1 MKKLLSLVL
10 CFPCLAIA
18 DNSGENCTKITDKDK
33 RLECY
38 DQIFVKPEKIDN
50 TAVNVEEKLPT
61 KWEVKYKTD
70 PMDGTKS
77 QIAIIASD
85 NKHSFAFPY
94 EGAQN
99 AFLKLSDGGYT
110 RTSVEFH
117 INKGQIMCRDKC
129 LFHIKID
136 DNKPTFVEGIRPQD
150 GSTTY
155 TYFIPNVELLRSII
169 SAKKILVQP
178 TIYQNGS
185 PIFEFST
192 ANNPYKAPTNYLPS
206 ELLTLLKQGQFPEL
220 IERKREGSKY
230 ENNFKSCVDRMYDLD
245 KKSKKGD
252 VYSKED
258 YDKTVN
264 VFYVEEKNKDK
275 VSLITY
281 YSNSASRDIC
291 DKKENFFGWI
301 SYNYK

>member
-61 KWEVKYKTD
+61 KWEVKYKTN

-77 QIAIIASD
+77 QSAIIFSD

-94 EGAQN
+94 DGEQN
-99 AFLKLSDGGYT
+99 AALKLSDSGI
-110 RTSVEFH
+110 RTSIEFH
-117 INKGQIMCRDKC
+117 ITKGQIICRDKC

-136 DNKPTFVEGIRPQD
+136 DNQPTYVEGYKPRD

-155 TYFIPNVELLRSII
+155 TYFLPEPELLRSII

-220 IERKREGSKY
+220 IEGEKEGSKY
-230 ENNFKSCVDRMYDLD
+230 ENNFKSCVDGMYYLD

-258 YDKTVN
+258 YDKTVR

-281 YSNSASRDIC
+281 YSDSASKHIC
-291 DKKENFFGWI
+291 DKKENFFGRV
-301 SYNYK
+301 SYSYK